1 MFLLCSLFMSS
12 YSALAY
18 KIDYLNGKIVDD
30 HDGRS
35 KAFENSDLFKKAIDR
50 IKSTDKEASS
60 NIDVD

>member
-1 MFLLCSLFMSS
+1 MSS